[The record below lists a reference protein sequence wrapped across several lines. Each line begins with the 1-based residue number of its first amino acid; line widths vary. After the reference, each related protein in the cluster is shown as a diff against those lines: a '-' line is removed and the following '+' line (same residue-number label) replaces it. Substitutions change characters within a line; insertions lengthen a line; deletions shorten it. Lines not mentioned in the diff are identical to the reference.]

1 MDSTK
6 IYLANGLFSLADR
19 NLNDLIAKEIRS
31 TFNDID
37 LFVPQE
43 QSINDKNGYADS
55 LTIYELDYHNLNKS
69 HIMVAVIDGV
79 EIDSGVACEIGV
91 ASALG
96 IPIVALYSDV
106 RQLGTDNNKKIDAL
120 IENSVENQFMYRNLF
135 VVGAIRN
142 SGGAIVKDLDELK
155 EQINT
160 ALQNVKIGDKP

>member
-1 MDSTK
+1 MDKTK

-19 NLNDLIAKEIRS
+19 NLNDLIARVIRS

-43 QSINDKNGYADS
+43 QSINDKSGYADS
-55 LTIYELDYHNLNKS
+55 LTIYELDSDNLMKS

-91 ASALG
+91 ASVLG
-96 IPIVALYSDV
+96 IPVIALYSDV
-106 RQLGTDNNKKIDAL
+106 RQLGADNSKKIDAL

-142 SGGAIVKDLDELK
+142 SGGVIVKDLDELK
-155 EQINT
+155 EQI
-160 ALQNVKIGDKP
+160 KITLRKRKDWS